1 MLSLVIHAGYE
12 SGEICRKKTQRGFN
26 MNFFLCNDRYF
37 LIRMNH
43 QRGFIVYTCINLF
56 HNKNNNIDCKKF
68 EK

>member
-37 LIRMNH
+37 LIWMNH
-43 QRGFIVYTCINLF
+43 QREVSLFIHV
-56 HNKNNNIDCKKF
+56 
-68 EK
+68 